1 MISKILI
8 KKIKKHGFGQKDSF
22 TVIDVAPKEY
32 YKLVKIDKLYFTK
45 IILGFN
51 KVLENIKP
59 HDNIDKVLP
68 DGTPCKTMVGNEF
81 VLSLSDLIKK
91 ADAIY
96 FPPNSNKENEENS
109 KYYNVL
115 RKLIQTVEKHGY
127 HNRVIFVFEKN

>member
-1 MISKILI
+1 
-8 KKIKKHGFGQKDSF
+8 
-22 TVIDVAPKEY
+22 
-32 YKLVKIDKLYFTK
+32 
-45 IILGFN
+45 
-51 KVLENIKP
+51 
-59 HDNIDKVLP
+59 
-68 DGTPCKTMVGNEF
+68 MVGNEF